1 MRVMS
6 VASRLGIGLAALA
19 LVAAVVFVAALVAS
33 RGGGDGGREV
43 REWMARCGPK
53 AARPPCGPGVRLGVD
68 YEYLLYD
75 HCGIEWA
82 LFDDRL
88 GVPAHGRPTQGISF
102 PVSCASWETTAPNS
116 GAVSSSSRSL
126 PLPSATN
133 HVRAPSSSGPGLP

>member
-1 MRVMS
+1 MS

-88 GVPAHGRPTQGISF
+88 WRTRPRPS
-102 PVSCASWETTAPNS
+102 NS
-116 GAVSSSSRSL
+116 GNFIPGVMRLLGNDSAEFRSGQL
-126 PLPSATN
+126 VVAFTP
-133 HVRAPSSSGPGLP
+133 APKRYEPRPCA